1 MSIMSQLEG
10 DSMTGYQSKKTAAEA
25 KVFDR
30 EEAVDYLTE
39 SDFQYIVAG
48 DASGLELLRTYL
60 EDGFTGY
67 ANFNDQQLMA
77 EVKERKWME
86 TQ

>member
-1 MSIMSQLEG
+1 
-10 DSMTGYQSKKTAAEA
+10 MTGFTSKKTSAAD
-25 KVFDR
+25 KLFDR

-39 SDFQYIVAG
+39 SDFQYIING
-48 DASGLELLRTYL
+48 DGMGLELLRTYL

-67 ANFNDQQLMA
+67 GNFTDEELKA
-77 EVKERKWME
+77 EIKERKWME

>member
-1 MSIMSQLEG
+1 
-10 DSMTGYQSKKTAAEA
+10 MTGYTSKKAMAED
-25 KVFDR
+25 KQFDR

-39 SDFQYIVAG
+39 SDFQYIING
-48 DASGLELLRTYL
+48 DPSGLELLRSYL

-67 ANFNDQQLMA
+67 GNFTDEELKA
-77 EVKERKWME
+77 EIKEREWME

>member
-1 MSIMSQLEG
+1 
-10 DSMTGYQSKKTAAEA
+10 MTGYQSKKTSAEH
-25 KVFDR
+25 KLLDR

-60 EDGFTGY
+60 EDGFKGY
-67 ANFNDQQLMA
+67 ANFTDEELIA
-77 EVKERKWME
+77 EVKERQWME